1 MIELRRIGLINWHL
15 LPALDIDVAGD
26 IGVIGEN
33 RSGKSTLL
41 DLLQVV
47 ITGNSGR
54 YLRLN
59 ASANESGRK
68 RGQRSVHAYCMG
80 RLGPDQVTRPK
91 GALTYVFLVFDDPRA
106 PEKAAT
112 IGLALEASPAESSER
127 TLGQFILPGRKLSV
141 VDFIDVGDDGTERPR
156 DWALVKPWLKQEGGS
171 VYDDEAKN
179 FVTDYLKLLSTDGK
193 FRSHDQFL
201 RAFVNAISFEQ
212 IPSATE
218 FVRRYLLEDKP
229 IRIGQ
234 LRESIAT
241 YQQLRKQV
249 QDAKD
254 KLERL
259 EAMQSLIGAF
269 KADMEAHDRDR
280 WIAARAQ
287 FDHLFTENRRL
298 KGVHA
303 QALEDL
309 ADAKHEIEEYDRLKG
324 ELSDELEGVK
334 AAILAQTQGRRP
346 GFVKDLKA
354 EETERRNTLGQLGAL
369 QRAVNQ
375 GQHVL
380 KFRQVLPGA
389 AAPLLDLAE
398 KARAAAGSDPLPGWP
413 RDPQGLAT
421 VFDDSG
427 LAVEPIRDLCQTE
440 IDAAIKKQGPME
452 DRRTDVARRISDIGR
467 KGFSL
472 ERNVEELEAELA
484 AFGFRPRILCTL
496 LDVKDEQWR
505 KAAEAL
511 LGRDREA
518 ILVDDQF
525 VEDAIRHLQ
534 RNRQKF
540 RGCRVVNTRKI
551 DPRNATPEPGTLA
564 SVLASDDSMVMAFV
578 IRRIGS
584 VRLANTIEDLHRPG
598 RAIMRDGTYDDGLV
612 VEMREV
618 AAGLKIGAGAGKAG
632 LVALEREQ
640 AELDEDI
647 AALTTK
653 IRDLRLARD
662 SLSVFGAVS
671 GKGRELIRLCS
682 ELQRSQERLDQIAA
696 DIKALE
702 LNVDPALQER
712 KGKLEGQIQTY
723 EAEARD
729 AVGRVTKSKEVISA
743 TTQKLNA
750 TDNEPGSAWSVKLAW
765 KKLTDVGTRRRT
777 GRPAYR
783 GALQESKGDFRR
795 TADSAR
801 KAAEETAQRI
811 VKAQAEGFDLYLD
824 YHGNFGLK
832 PDFSRA
838 EAQLVRDIEPWVMQN
853 IQRIEEVDLVRYEG
867 QATEAAEKT
876 RNFFQHSFAF
886 ELRERFDNL
895 RGALED
901 MNRTLSG
908 HDFHYE
914 RYRFTSHQIELY
926 RDIIAL
932 VEASRDDDSVF
943 AHLFDAEVAADH
955 PHAKALCTVQ
965 ELLLDE
971 KRDISEFEDYR
982 KYFGFNLIM
991 KDLKSNREVDLET
1004 RRGTGSG
1011 AEQQVPFYV
1020 AIGTALAAA
1029 YHGKAAGIE
1038 GKEKGIGL
1046 AVFDEAFSKLDGK
1059 NQKACMDY
1067 YEKLGLQVVVAAPF
1081 EKRSS
1086 LYETMESFVE
1096 TIRNGDAIDVE
1107 AYEIR
1112 DRTRRA
1118 FAEAN
1123 PTNLGLERFR
1133 EMVAAEGVPAQ

>member
-15 LPALDIDVAGD
+15 LPALDIDIAGD
-26 IGVIGEN
+26 VGVIGEN

-41 DLLQVV
+41 DLVQVV
-47 ITGNSGR
+47 MTGNSGR

-59 ASANESGRK
+59 ASANDSGRK
-68 RGQRSVHAYCMG
+68 RGLRSVHAYCLG
-80 RLGPDQVTRPK
+80 RLSPDQVTRPR
-91 GALTYVFLVFDDPRA
+91 GALTYVFLAFSDPCA
-106 PEKAAT
+106 PARSAT
-112 IGLALEASPAESSER
+112 IGLALEASPSESSER
-127 TLGQFILPGRKLSV
+127 TLGQFILPGRTLSV
-141 VDFIDVGDDGTERPR
+141 ADFIDVAGDGTERPR
-156 DWALVKPWLKQEGGS
+156 DWALVKPWLEQEGGK
-171 VYDDEAKN
+171 VYRDEAKT
-179 FVTDYLKLLSTDGK
+179 FVSDYLKLLSTDGK
-193 FRSHDQFL
+193 FRSDDQFL
-201 RAFVNAISFEQ
+201 KAFVNAISFEQ

-218 FVRRYLLEDKP
+218 FVRRYLLEDRP

-249 QDAKD
+249 QDAKE

-259 EAMQSLIGAF
+259 EIMQSLIGRF
-269 KADMEAHDRDR
+269 KEDLAALDRSR
-280 WIAARAQ
+280 WIAVRAQ
-287 FDHLFTENRRL
+287 LDREFSENRRL
-298 KGVHA
+298 RAVLA
-303 QALEDL
+303 RALAEL
-309 ADAKHEIEEYDRLKG
+309 ADARHEIKEYDRLKAD
-324 ELSDELEGVK
+324 LSEELEGVK

-346 GFVKDLKA
+346 GFEKDRRA
-354 EETERRNTLGQLGAL
+354 EEIERRVALGHLEAL

-375 GQHVL
+375 GHHAL
-380 KFRQVLPGA
+380 KFRQLFPAPAGA
-389 AAPLLDLAE
+389 VLDLAE
-398 KARAAAGSDPLPGWP
+398 RARVAGGTEALPAWP
-413 RDPQGLAT
+413 RDPQGLAA
-421 VFDDSG
+421 VFDDPG
-427 LAVEPIRDLCQTE
+427 LSVEAVLERCQTE
-440 IDAAIKKQGPME
+440 IDAAIKKQGPLE
-452 DRRTDVARRISDIGR
+452 ERKADAERRIADIGR

-496 LDVKDEQWR
+496 LDVVDEQWR

-518 ILVDDQF
+518 ILVDDAF

-534 RNRQKF
+534 RNRQRF
-540 RGCRVVNTRKI
+540 RGCRVVNSRKI
-551 DPRNATPEPGTLA
+551 DPRNATPETGTLA
-564 SVLASDDSMVMAFV
+564 SVLASDDPMVMAFV
-578 IRRIGS
+578 IRRIGN
-584 VRLANTIEDLHRPG
+584 VRLANTIEDLHSPG
-598 RAIMRDGTYDDGLV
+598 RAIMRDGTYDDGLI

-618 AAGLKIGAGAGKAG
+618 AGGLKVGAGAGKAG
-632 LVALEREQ
+632 LVSLEREK

-647 AALTTK
+647 AALSSR

-662 SLSVFGAVS
+662 SLKAFGHVA
-671 GKGRELIRLCS
+671 GKGRELVSLCDQ
-682 ELQRSQERLDQIAA
+682 LQRSQERLDQIAA
-696 DIKALE
+696 DMRALE

-712 KGKLEGQIQTY
+712 RKMLEGQIRTY
-723 EAEARD
+723 EEEARD
-729 AVGRVTKSKEVISA
+729 SVIRETKAQGVISA
-743 TTQKLNA
+743 TSQKLNA
-750 TDNEPGSAWSVKLAW
+750 TESEIGSNWSLKLAW
-765 KKLTDVGTRRRT
+765 RKLIDARALRRA
-777 GRPAYR
+777 GRPVYR
-783 GALQESKGDFRR
+783 SALDGADGDFRR
-795 TADSAR
+795 AADSAR
-801 KAAEETAQRI
+801 KAAEEASQRI
-811 VKAQAEGFDLYLD
+811 EKARTEGFDAYLD
-824 YHGNFGLK
+824 YHTAFGLK

-838 EAQLVRDIEPWVMQN
+838 EAQLVRDIEPWVGQN
-853 IQRIEEVDLVRYEG
+853 IQRIKEVDLVRYEG

-886 ELRERFDNL
+886 ELRERFDSL
-895 RGALED
+895 HRVLDD

-943 AHLFDAEVAADH
+943 AHLFDAEVAEGH
-955 PHAKALCTVQ
+955 PHAKALSTVQ
-965 ELLLDE
+965 DLLLDE
-971 KRDISEFEDYR
+971 RRDIAEFEDYR

-1029 YHGKAAGIE
+1029 YHGKAAGD
-1038 GKEKGIGL
+1038 GSKQKGIGL

-1081 EKRSS
+1081 EKRAS

-1096 TIRNGDAIDVE
+1096 TIRNGDSIDIE

-1118 FAEAN
+1118 FAAAN
-1123 PTNLGLERFR
+1123 PANLGLERFR
-1133 EMVAAEGVPAQ
+1133 EMVATSGAQP